1 MINKP
6 SFCVGF
12 DEGGAPEII
21 EIGSAETCK
30 QAFIAER
37 DNPSGKFK
45 SLAVYRKQPYWKRVD
60 LASAPKPK
68 KAARSKAKI

>member
-12 DEGGAPEII
+12 DDSGAPQII
-21 EIGSAETCK
+21 EIGSAEDCK

-37 DNPSGKFK
+37 DNPTGKFK
-45 SLAVYRKQPYWKRVD
+45 SLAVYRKPPYWKRVD

-68 KAARSKAKI
+68 KATRSKAKN

>member
-21 EIGSAETCK
+21 AIGSAEDCK
-30 QAFIAER
+30 QAFIGER

-45 SLAVYRKQPYWKRVD
+45 SLAVYRKPPYWKRVD

-68 KAARSKAKI
+68 KVARSKAKI

>member
-21 EIGSAETCK
+21 EIGA
-30 QAFIAER
+30 R
-37 DNPSGKFK
+37 LRLLK
-45 SLAVYRKQPYWKRVD
+45 S
-60 LASAPKPK
+60 
-68 KAARSKAKI
+68 AARKHANKLSLQSVTTLAANSKALPCIESRLTGSVLT